1 MKRSDDY
8 GDTGERAEVKVN
20 LSEAN
25 KELFE
30 RRSRRKGPRIPLGSP
45 YRRVMEYAL
54 LLIGSFIVALSFNLF
69 LNPNRVA
76 TGGVSGISTILHDTL
91 NITPAYTQW
100 ALNIPLFGL
109 GVILLG
115 KRFGVKTAVG
125 SVILPLFVLLTSQL
139 EPLTEQTLL
148 AAIYGGI
155 GVGIGLG
162 LVFRGRGSTGGLDV
176 AAQIIHKYTGISL
189 GAAVAI
195 LDGLVILSA
204 GLIFS
209 PENALYALIGLF
221 ATSKTIDLI
230 QVGFDHSKVAF
241 IITSE
246 AAQIRHAVLYD
257 LDRGLTELSG
267 TGGYTGMGKSVL
279 MVVIGVREASRL
291 KQLVREAD
299 PNAFVIISATSEV
312 FGEGFKP
319 Q

>member
-1 MKRSDDY
+1 MSSPKQQAGKKRHVPSDSKS
-8 GDTGERAEVKVN
+8 TGRP
-20 LSEAN
+20 
-25 KELFE
+25 
-30 RRSRRKGPRIPLGSP
+30 RRKQPAIPLNSP
-45 YRRVMEYAL
+45 LRRVFEYVL

-76 TGGVSGISTILHDTL
+76 TGGVSGISTIMQHVWEL
-91 NITPAYTQW
+91 TPAYTQW
-100 ALNIPLFGL
+100 ALNIPLFIL
-109 GVILLG
+109 GIVLLG
-115 KRFGVKTAVG
+115 KRFGLKTAVG
-125 SVILPLFVLLTSQL
+125 SIVLPLFVLLTSGL
-139 EPLTEQTLL
+139 EPLTDQTLL

-176 AAQIIHKYTGISL
+176 AAQIIHKYAGLSL
-189 GAAVAI
+189 GAAVAV

-204 GLIFS
+204 GFIFS

-230 QVGFDHSKVAF
+230 QLGFDNSKVAF
-241 IITSE
+241 IITNE
-246 AAQIRHAVLYD
+246 AAKIRDAVLFD
-257 LDRGLTELSG
+257 LDRGLTEING
-267 TGGYTGMGKSVL
+267 TGGYTGEDKAVL
-279 MVVIGVREASRL
+279 MVVIAVREASRL

-312 FGEGFKP
+312 FGEGFKL